1 MGVELG
7 FSGEV
12 ADFYHRYRHGYPA
25 AVIDALIDAFG
36 LNGQDVV
43 VDLGC
48 GTGQLTLPPARR
60 VRAVVGVDPEPDML
74 RRAQQAAKDL
84 DVPNVSWMLGADT
97 DIPALRCL
105 LGDRS
110 AGAVTVG
117 QALHWMDHA
126 DLFRAIVPLV
136 RAGGGIAVVTNGTP
150 LGPQDT
156 DWSQALRVF
165 LERWLDTKL
174 TFACG
179 TDEESQR
186 RVRGSPTSAG
196 VPVGDKAGGL
206 L

>member
-60 VRAVVGVDPEPDML
+60 VRAGVGVYPQPDML
-74 RRAQQAAKDL
+74 PRAQQAAQDF
-84 DVPNVSWMLGADT
+84 DVPHVSWMPGADT
-97 DIPALRCL
+97 DIPALRGL

-110 AGAVTVG
+110 ARALTV
-117 QALHWMDHA
+117 
-126 DLFRAIVPLV
+126 RP
-136 RAGGGIAVVTNGTP
+136 T
-150 LGPQDT
+150 
-156 DWSQALRVF
+156 
-165 LERWLDTKL
+165 LDRM
-174 TFACG
+174 G
-179 TDEESQR
+179 
-186 RVRGSPTSAG
+186 
-196 VPVGDKAGGL
+196 
-206 L
+206 